1 MACGSRERRP
11 LVAGTRTRRMN
22 ETAKRR
28 RETAEGA
35 DAPRAR
41 GAPRRRHSR
50 RVCRTITARVTCL
63 ARRIG
68 RGTGGRSA
76 GERRRKGLA
85 SSRGA
90 RRKDYTTRGE
100 KRRFAHISAPCS
112 AAAART
118 TRPRASRALR
128 ALRGRRG
135 SQSAWTRARTA
146 RSECKEKTR
155 HDDEAVRRGHA
166 KDCVALMNM
175 HYMPVFRVSSR
186 LRVRDAKYSYYGA
199 ARAARWT
206 AAAAPGAW
214 CRAAPAARGSC
225 RTR

>member
-41 GAPRRRHSR
+41 GAPRRLHAR
-50 RVCRTITARVTCL
+50 RVCRTATARGTCL
-63 ARRIG
+63 ARRTG
-68 RGTGGRSA
+68 RGAGGRSV

-85 SSRGA
+85 SPRGA
-90 RRKDYTTRGE
+90 RRKDETMRGE
-100 KRRFAHISAPCS
+100 KRRFAHISTPLS

-118 TRPRASRALR
+118 TRPRASRAPR

-135 SQSAWTRARTA
+135 SQSARTRARTA
-146 RSECKEKTR
+146 RSECEEKTR
-155 HDDEAVRRGHA
+155 HDDETVRRGHA
-166 KDCVALMNM
+166 KDCVTSM
-175 HYMPVFRVSSR
+175 
-186 LRVRDAKYSYYGA
+186 D
-199 ARAARWT
+199 T
-206 AAAAPGAW
+206 
-214 CRAAPAARGSC
+214 
-225 RTR
+225 